1 MATVS
6 IEAEAAAAREKAQ
19 GKRSGYIP
27 TLDGWR
33 TIAVFAVIAYHAR
46 PIQIGGVSLQRLQDY
61 GDRGVQLFFAISGL
75 LICSRLLDE
84 QRRHGSI
91 SLKGFYLRRLFR
103 IQPAA
108 IVMLAGVTVLAVI
121 GILHVSVGAMLAS
134 LFSYRNFFN
143 AFATS
148 ATPDDRYT
156 VHFWSLAVE
165 EHFYLLLPAILLFAR
180 KRLVPVLTALSVIF
194 LLWPPIAH
202 KMGLTAGLLSGQ
214 RTDLALQDLFVPA
227 LLAVL
232 LSRPEFRARMV
243 RVSRYGVLIVL
254 VVVALL
260 VSEFLLGGHVT
271 HQITC
276 FGFPLVIMSTMLHP
290 EGWLGRLLE
299 TRVFTYFGRLSYSL
313 YLWQQIFF
321 LHRPETSVLRYVQG
335 WPVNLIGAIACAM
348 LSYYFVEKPMMK
360 LGHRVAPP
368 VTPGRADLEGTPV
381 SR

>member
-1 MATVS
+1 MVTAS
-6 IEAEAAAAREKAQ
+6 IESAVAATSGKAR

-33 TIAVFAVIAYHAR
+33 TVAVFAVIAYHAR
-46 PIQIGGVSLQRLQDY
+46 PIQLGGVSLQRLQDY

-84 QRRHGSI
+84 QWRHGSI

-108 IVMLAGVTVLAVI
+108 IVMLGGVTMLGVL
-121 GILHVSVGAMLAS
+121 GILHISVGAMLAS

-165 EHFYLLLPAILLFAR
+165 EHFYLLLPAILLVAR
-180 KRLVPVLTALSVIF
+180 KRLVPVLASLSAIF

-202 KMGLTAGLLSGQ
+202 KLGLTAGLLSGQ
-214 RTDLALQDLFVPA
+214 RTDLALEDLFVPS

-243 RVSRYGVLIVL
+243 QLSRYGVLIAL
-254 VVVALL
+254 VIAALF

-276 FGFPLVIMSTMLHP
+276 FGFPLMIMSTMLHP

-299 TRVFTYFGRLSYSL
+299 TRLFTYFGRLSYSL

-335 WPVNLIGAIACAM
+335 WPVNLIGAIVCAM
-348 LSYYFVEKPMMK
+348 LSYYFVEKPMMR

-368 VTPGRADLEGTPV
+368 VTPGRADLQGTPV
-381 SR
+381 AR

>member
-1 MATVS
+1 M
-6 IEAEAAAAREKAQ
+6 AAASSPSEATALPATAR
-19 GKRSGYIP
+19 GRRSGYIP

-33 TIAVFAVIAYHAR
+33 TLAVFAVIAYHAR
-46 PIQIGGVSLQRLQDY
+46 AIHVGGVSLERLQSY
-61 GDRGVQLFFAISGL
+61 GDRGVQVFFAISGL

-84 QRRHGSI
+84 QERHGSI

-108 IVMLAGVTVLAVI
+108 IAMLAGVTVLAAL
-121 GILHVSVGAMLAS
+121 GILHVSLGAMMAS

-143 AFATS
+143 AFATT
-148 ATPDDRYT
+148 ALPDDRYT

-165 EHFYLLLPAILLFAR
+165 EHFYLILPAILVFAR
-180 KRLVPVLTALSVIF
+180 KRLVPVLALLSVIF
-194 LLWPPIAH
+194 VVWPPVAH
-202 KMGLTAGLLSGQ
+202 LLHLTKAELSAQ

-232 LSRPEFRARMV
+232 LARPAFRARMV
-243 RVSRYGVLIVL
+243 QMSRHGVL
-254 VVVALL
+254 VVMVVAALV
-260 VSEFLLGGHVT
+260 VSELLLGGHLT
-271 HQITC
+271 HEITC
-276 FGFPLVIMSTMLHP
+276 FGFPVMIMSTVLHP

-299 TRVFTYFGRLSYSL
+299 TRVMTYFGRLSYSL

-335 WPVNLIGAIACAM
+335 WPVDLLGALLCAVG
-348 LSYYFVEKPMMK
+348 SYYLVEKPMMR

-368 VTPGRADLEGTPV
+368 VTPGRADLAGTPV

>member
-1 MATVS
+1 MTMVSTQTEATATSGRVH
-6 IEAEAAAAREKAQ
+6 

-46 PIQIGGVSLQRLQDY
+46 PIHVGGVSLERLQDY

-84 QRRHGSI
+84 QQRHGSI
-91 SLKGFYLRRLFR
+91 SLRGFYLRRFFR

-108 IVMLAGVTVLAVI
+108 IVMLVAVTVLAIV
-121 GILHVSVGAMLAS
+121 GILHVSVGAMLSS
-134 LFSYRNFFN
+134 LLSYRNFFN
-143 AFATS
+143 AFSTH

-165 EHFYLLLPAILLFAR
+165 EHFYLLLPAILVFAR

-202 KMGLTAGLLSGQ
+202 ALGLTATQLSAQ
-214 RTDLALQDLFVPA
+214 RTDMALQDLFVPA
-227 LLAVL
+227 LLAVM
-232 LSRPEFRARMV
+232 LSRPAFRARMV
-243 RVSRYGVLIVL
+243 LASRKGVLIGLVL
-254 VVVALL
+254 LALVA
-260 VSEFLLGGHVT
+260 SEFLLGGHVT

-276 FGFPLVIMSTMLHP
+276 LGFPLMIMSTMLHP

-335 WPVNLIGAIACAM
+335 WPVNLIAAMVCAM

-381 SR
+381 AR

>member
-1 MATVS
+1 MATAS
-6 IEAEAAAAREKAQ
+6 IEAEAVVTPGKAR

-46 PIQIGGVSLQRLQDY
+46 PIQLGGVSLQRLQNY

-108 IVMLAGVTVLAVI
+108 VVMLATVALLAVL
-121 GILHVSVGAMLAS
+121 GILHVSLGAMSAA
-134 LFSYRNFFN
+134 LFSYSNFFN
-143 AFATS
+143 AFHLSTM
-148 ATPDDRYT
+148 PDDRYT
-156 VHFWSLAVE
+156 GHFWSLAVE
-165 EHFYLLLPAILLFAR
+165 EHFYLLLPAILVVAR
-180 KRLVPVLTALSVIF
+180 KRTVPVLAALSAIF
-194 LLWPPIAH
+194 VVWPPIAH
-202 KMGLTAGLLSGQ
+202 LLGLTTAELSAQ
-214 RTDLALQDLFVPA
+214 RTDMALQSLFVPA

-232 LSRPEFRARMV
+232 LSQPAFRTWMV
-243 RVSRYGVLIVL
+243 RASRYGVLIVL
-254 VVVALL
+254 VMGAML
-260 VSEFLLGGHVT
+260 VSELLLGGHVT
-271 HQITC
+271 QQITC
-276 FGFPLVIMSTMLHP
+276 FGFPLVVMSTMLHP

-321 LHRPETSVLRYVQG
+321 LHRPETSILRYVQG
-335 WPVNLIGAIACAM
+335 WPVNLLAAIGCAM

>member
-1 MATVS
+1 MTTAS
-6 IEAEAAAAREKAQ
+6 IESAVAATSGKAQ

-202 KMGLTAGLLSGQ
+202 KMGLTAGQLSGQ
-214 RTDLALQDLFVPA
+214 STDLALQDLFVPA

-335 WPVNLIGAIACAM
+335 WPVNLIGAILCAM

-368 VTPGRADLEGTPV
+368 VTPGRADLAGTPV

>member
-1 MATVS
+1 MATASLETAVAS
-6 IEAEAAAAREKAQ
+6 TSGKAR

-33 TIAVFAVIAYHAR
+33 TVAVFAVIAYHAR
-46 PIQIGGVSLQRLQDY
+46 PIQVGGVSLERLQNY

-84 QRRHGSI
+84 QQRHGSI

-108 IVMLAGVTVLAVI
+108 IVMLAGVTVLAVV

-180 KRLVPVLTALSVIF
+180 KRLVAVLASLSVIF

-202 KMGLTAGLLSGQ
+202 KLGLTAGLLSGQ

-232 LSRPEFRARMV
+232 LSQPEFRARMMQL
-243 RVSRYGVLIVL
+243 SRYGALIVL
-254 VVVALL
+254 VVLALL
-260 VSEFLLGGHVT
+260 VSELLLGGHVT

-276 FGFPLVIMSTMLHP
+276 FGFPLMIMSTMLHP

-299 TRVFTYFGRLSYSL
+299 TRVFTYLGRLSYSL

-321 LHRPETSVLRYVQG
+321 LHRPETSVLRYVQS

>member
-1 MATVS
+1 M
-6 IEAEAAAAREKAQ
+6 
-19 GKRSGYIP
+19 
-27 TLDGWR
+27 
-33 TIAVFAVIAYHAR
+33 
-46 PIQIGGVSLQRLQDY
+46 
-61 GDRGVQLFFAISGL
+61 
-75 LICSRLLDE
+75 
-84 QRRHGSI
+84 
-91 SLKGFYLRRLFR
+91 
-103 IQPAA
+103 
-108 IVMLAGVTVLAVI
+108 
-121 GILHVSVGAMLAS
+121 
-134 LFSYRNFFN
+134 
-143 AFATS
+143 
-148 ATPDDRYT
+148 
-156 VHFWSLAVE
+156 
-165 EHFYLLLPAILLFAR
+165 
-180 KRLVPVLTALSVIF
+180 
-194 LLWPPIAH
+194 
-202 KMGLTAGLLSGQ
+202 
-214 RTDLALQDLFVPA
+214 
-227 LLAVL
+227 
-232 LSRPEFRARMV
+232 
-243 RVSRYGVLIVL
+243 LIVL

-335 WPVNLIGAIACAM
+335 WPVNLIGAILCAM

>member
-1 MATVS
+1 MAS
-6 IEAEAAAAREKAQ
+6 ASMQAEAAASRDEART
-19 GKRSGYIP
+19 KRSGYIP

-33 TIAVFAVIAYHAR
+33 TIAVFGVIAFHAPPVR
-46 PIQIGGVSLQRLQDY
+46 VRGFSLAGLQNY

-91 SLKGFYLRRLFR
+91 SLQGFYLRRLFR

-108 IVMLAGVTVLAVI
+108 I
-121 GILHVSVGAMLAS
+121 AMLAVVALLGLLGVLHISAGAMMSS

-143 AFATS
+143 AFDAS
-148 ATPDDRYT
+148 AAPDDRYT
-156 VHFWSLAVE
+156 GHFWSLAVE
-165 EHFYLLLPAILLFAR
+165 EHFYLLLPAILVFSR
-180 KRLVPVLTALSVIF
+180 KRVVAVLGVLSAMF
-194 LLWPPIAH
+194 LLWPPMAH
-202 KMGLTAGLLSGQ
+202 KVGLTAAKLSYQ

-227 LLAVL
+227 LFAVL
-232 LSRPEFRARMV
+232 LSRPAFRARML
-243 RVSRYGVLIVL
+243 RVSRHGVLLASVVL
-254 VVVALL
+254 AVVI
-260 VSEFLLGGHVT
+260 SEVFLGGHVT

-276 FGFPLVIMSTMLHP
+276 FGFPLIILSTILHP
-290 EGWLGRLLE
+290 EEWMGRLLE

-321 LHRPETSVLRYVQG
+321 IHRPETSILRYVQV
-335 WPVNLIGAIACAM
+335 WPWSLVGAVLCAM
-348 LSYYFVEKPMMK
+348 GSYYFVEKPMMK

-381 SR
+381 SH